1 MSNRTNLILAMSIW
15 TMFALSTADWSIALA
30 LMIAR
35 LKEQD
40 DARINVW
47 FDMTHAVVELN
58 VHKLKYRPY
67 NQLLTPC
74 IVRTLLPMQYS
85 CGEYG

>member
-1 MSNRTNLILAMSIW
+1 MSIW
-15 TMFALSTADWSIALA
+15 TMFALSTADWSISLA

-47 FDMTHAVVELN
+47 LDMTHAVVELN
-58 VHKLKYRPY
+58 VHNLKYRP
-67 NQLLTPC
+67 L
-74 IVRTLLPMQYS
+74 
-85 CGEYG
+85 